1 MNPTKISASILSADF
16 AQLADQIAQTET
28 AGCDWLH
35 IDVMDG
41 LFVPNISMGPFIVQT
56 CRRLTTLPLDVH
68 LMIQNPENHVESFM
82 EAGAS
87 RLSLHI
93 ENNPNLVRT
102 LQVIRD
108 AGVRTGVV
116 LNPSTPASAVESV
129 LPFVDLLLVMTVNPG
144 FSGQTFMPEML
155 PKVKMLRKMIEDAN
169 PAIDLQVDGGI
180 NSQTLPEALQ
190 AGANVFVAATA
201 IFGHPQG
208 IKEGIQDLRKV
219 MGLNKNRDIKVA
231 ISD

>member
-16 AQLADQIAQTET
+16 ARLADQITQTEQ

-56 CRRLTTLPLDVH
+56 CRRITSIPLDVH
-68 LMIQNPENHVESFM
+68 LMICNPENHVQSFM

-93 ENNPNLVRT
+93 ENNSNLVRT

-108 AGVRTGVV
+108 AGVHTGVV
-116 LNPSTPASAVESV
+116 LNPSIPASSIESV
-129 LPFVDLLLVMTVNPG
+129 LPFVDLILVMTVNPG

-155 PKVKMLRKMIEDAN
+155 TKVKTIRRMIEDFN

-180 NSQTLPEALQ
+180 NTQTLPDVLQ

-201 IFGHPQG
+201 IFGHSKG
-208 IKEGIQDLRKV
+208 ILAGTQELRQV
-219 MGLNKNRDIKVA
+219 ISLNKNRDINVA

>member
-16 AQLADQIAQTET
+16 ARLADQITQTEQ

-56 CRRLTTLPLDVH
+56 CRRITSIPLDVH
-68 LMIQNPENHVESFM
+68 LMICNPENHVQSFM

-93 ENNPNLVRT
+93 ENNSNLVRT

-108 AGVRTGVV
+108 AGVHTGVV
-116 LNPSTPASAVESV
+116 LNPSTPASAIETV
-129 LPFVDLLLVMTVNPG
+129 LPFVDLILVMTVNPG

-155 PKVKMLRKMIEDAN
+155 TKVKTIRRMIEDFN

-180 NSQTLPEALQ
+180 NTQTLPDVLQ

-201 IFGHPQG
+201 IFGHSKG
-208 IKEGIQDLRKV
+208 ILAGTQELRQV
-219 MGLNKNRDIKVA
+219 ISLNKNRDINVA